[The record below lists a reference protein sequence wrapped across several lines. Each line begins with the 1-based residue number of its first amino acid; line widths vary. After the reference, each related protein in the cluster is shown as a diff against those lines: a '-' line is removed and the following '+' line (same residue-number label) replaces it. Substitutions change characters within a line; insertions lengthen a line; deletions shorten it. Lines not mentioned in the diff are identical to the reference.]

1 MGWIPPQSA
10 KYMTVKQISDE
21 LDVLAQRWREYRE
34 GIEEGKSG
42 SPGEYFVERMDEL
55 NTELNRRCSP
65 AHSEYDRGGAV

>member
-10 KYMTVKQISDE
+10 KYMSVKQISDE
-21 LDVLAQRWREYRE
+21 LDVLAQRFRDYRD

-55 NTELNRRCSP
+55 NTELDRRRALAQTNGP
-65 AHSEYDRGGAV
+65 RGGAA